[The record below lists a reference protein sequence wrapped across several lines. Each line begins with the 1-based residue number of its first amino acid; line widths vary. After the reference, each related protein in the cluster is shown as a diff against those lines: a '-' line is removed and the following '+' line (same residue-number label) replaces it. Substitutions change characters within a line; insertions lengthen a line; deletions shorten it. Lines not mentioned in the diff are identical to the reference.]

1 MHMHCSMHI
10 GMHMPPERRHALQL
24 LDARTL
30 AAEYVPRY
38 HLLQLLCRVTR
49 GAERGHGRNGARRW
63 DVDTVGYA
71 PKKGGHM
78 LSALARAAL
87 ALAATLGCQAAVYAF
102 TPMLP
107 ARRLTAGTLHIP
119 AQECMVRRARPY
131 SPAALPARC
140 GAAPSLALRAAASDG
155 VTADDGDD
163 AEWAAVD
170 YGATLSVLSLTC
182 VSSASA
188 EHASV
193 GMDVEVLTELLM
205 ENGALS
211 VVVEDADYGTE
222 RERHKFSKVRIILAL
237 HSEHARAL
245 TFSEFLPGPSL
256 TSEPGSRAKAGSGCQ
271 AKTNGTVTTSGTTA
285 T

>member
-1 MHMHCSMHI
+1 MH
-10 GMHMPPERRHALQL
+10 G
-24 LDARTL
+24 
-30 AAEYVPRY
+30 
-38 HLLQLLCRVTR
+38 
-49 GAERGHGRNGARRW
+49 
-63 DVDTVGYA
+63 
-71 PKKGGHM
+71 
-78 LSALARAAL
+78 SALAFA

-107 ARRLTAGTLHIP
+107 ARRLSAAGGRHPAPQAL
-119 AQECMVRRARPY
+119 AQEYPVRRARPY
-131 SPAALPARC
+131 APATLPARC
-140 GAAPSLALRAAASDG
+140 GAAPPLAALRAAASG
-155 VTADDGDD
+155 GLTADDGDD

-222 RERHKFSKVRIILAL
+222 RERHKLSKVLIIVADG
-237 HSEHARAL
+237 EHARAL
-245 TFSEFLPGPSL
+245 IFSEFLPGPSL

-271 AKTNGTVTTSGTTA
+271 AKTNGTETTSGTTA